1 MCHITMIEIMYEVA
15 LEALVHTLKIFSSLH
30 ETRHSRHLPA
40 RPTPLAT
47 LRGLVKIP
55 RIFLAP
61 HSRRDSVSQ
70 AGRKE
75 NVRRSE
81 RQIPST
87 NEEQPAFTCTTAE
100 KEQAQ
105 PQLYGTSY
113 FLVRKTPTGL
123 QDFFPRRKI
132 LAY

>member
-1 MCHITMIEIMYEVA
+1 MCHITMIELMYEVA

-61 HSRRDSVSQ
+61 PTRRDSVSQ
-70 AGRKE
+70 AARKE

-81 RQIPST
+81 RQTPST
-87 NEEQPAFTCTTAE
+87 NEEQPAFTRTTSE

-113 FLVRKTPTGL
+113 FLVFGPFTLNSTRTRPTGTL
-123 QDFFPRRKI
+123 F
-132 LAY
+132 